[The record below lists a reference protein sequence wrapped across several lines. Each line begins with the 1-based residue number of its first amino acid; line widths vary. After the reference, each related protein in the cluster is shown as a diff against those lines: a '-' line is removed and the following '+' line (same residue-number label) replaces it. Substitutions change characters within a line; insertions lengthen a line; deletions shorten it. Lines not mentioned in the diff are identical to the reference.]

1 MATEIERM
9 MALFAG
15 LDRAYGLYDE
25 SAPGEKKKK
34 GGHTIS
40 ARVTGKLWANHLA
53 GVRRLGIVP
62 IRDDNSAVFG
72 AVDIDDYTLD
82 HKILA
87 ERLAPFPVN
96 ITRSKS
102 GGAHVWLFSSEPI
115 SAAVLRGWLT
125 QLAVYLGYPG
135 AEVFPKQSTLA
146 SKNDVGNWIHVPY
159 FASERTGCYGIDHD
173 GKALALLNWLDWVE
187 GRRVAG
193 ERALAEITMEE
204 VDLLQGAPP
213 CLVALARNGIPE
225 GMRNAALFAFGVF
238 VKKAHDPGWEDVLA
252 MINQRYF
259 SPPLEFSEVAD
270 TIKSV
275 GKKQYFYPC
284 SKPPIVSVCNKEI
297 CRTVE
302 HGIGGSI
309 DDPGIQLESITK
321 IDSLP
326 PYYFV
331 QVNGKRIEVPDS
343 AMLLSQGAFR
353 KLVFEA
359 LDMIPMMIKEA
370 KWAQLINGLMQ
381 GATHITAPVDA
392 GAYGQFYF
400 HLVQFC
406 VMKGQARDRDEL
418 LLGKPW
424 ADEDGVVW
432 FRSTDLIA
440 YLDRH
445 RFRAYTSHK
454 IWALL
459 RENLGAEHRFVNIN
473 GSGCNIWG
481 VSLPSGDK
489 RKVEDIPDDV
499 YDDVGHDPFEGVD
512 DGFGQ

>member
-1 MATEIERM
+1 MATEIERLM
-9 MALFAG
+9 RLFAG

-25 SAPGEKKKK
+25 SGPGEKKKK
-34 GGHTIS
+34 GGHTVQ
-40 ARVTGKLWANHLA
+40 APVTGKLWANHLA

-62 IRDDNSAVFG
+62 IRDDNTAVFG
-72 AVDIDDYTLD
+72 AVDIDDYSLD

-87 ERLAPFPVN
+87 ERLAKFPVN

-102 GGAHVWLFSSEPI
+102 GGAHVWLFSSLPI
-115 SAAVLRGWLT
+115 PAAALRGWLT
-125 QLAVYLGYPG
+125 QIAVYLGYPG

-146 SKNDVGNWIHVPY
+146 STNDVGNWIHVPY
-159 FASERTGCYGIDHD
+159 FASDRTGCYGLDA
-173 GKALALLNWLDWVE
+173 GGNAMPLVAWLDWVE
-187 GRRVAG
+187 SRRVDG
-193 ERALAEITMEE
+193 EQGLADVTLDE

-238 VKKAHDPGWEDVLA
+238 SKKAHDPGWEDVLA
-252 MINQRYF
+252 LINQRYF
-259 SPPLEFSEVAD
+259 QPPLEFTEVAD

-302 HGIGGSI
+302 HGIGGTV
-309 DDPGIQLESITK
+309 DDPGIQVESITK
-321 IDSLP
+321 IESLP

-359 LDMIPMMIKEA
+359 LDIIPTMIKEA

-381 GATHITAPVDA
+381 GATHISAPADA

-406 VMKGQARDRDEL
+406 VVKGQGKERDDL

-424 ADEDGVVW
+424 KDGGGVIW

-459 RENLGAEHRFVNIN
+459 REHLNAEHRFVNIR
-473 GSGCNIWG
+473 GAGCNIWG
-481 VSLPSGDK
+481 VVLEGPDTD
-489 RKVEDIPDDV
+489 RAAEMPDDT
-499 YDDVGHDPFEGVD
+499 YDDVQVDPFENIN
-512 DGFGQ
+512 DGFGL